1 MNQVKGCLAVAIMLA
16 RSVLQYSSCKMK
28 EVQPPTN
35 EMDSVQLLPTP
46 SLLATCYGVG
56 TVLILRS
63 KTVTEFGMRRL
74 DVPAWLATPKTE
86 PWQAHSLPGSFVRS
100 FQPII
105 SSRRPPEI
113 RTISFEAA
121 AVVESP
127 YNQQTDGHIIL

>member
-74 DVPAWLATPKTE
+74 GVPACLATYTE
-86 PWQAHSLPGSFVRS
+86 NRGRRILSPGSFVRS
-100 FQPII
+100 SQLFP
-105 SSRRPPEI
+105 
-113 RTISFEAA
+113 
-121 AVVESP
+121 VVVHQRSELFLSK
-127 YNQQTDGHIIL
+127 